1 MGSSISDK
9 IPCVGLKTGLGNNRF
24 GDQVLSEC
32 RTKLHPDKNPRGHFL
47 IV

>member
-9 IPCVGLKTGLGNNRF
+9 IPCVGLKTGLVNNRF
-24 GDQVLSEC
+24 GDQVLSKSVEQNS
-32 RTKLHPDKNPRGHFL
+32 DKNPRGHFL